1 MVFNAVSNAD
11 RLDQIEA
18 VQWPLDRDRIHYG
31 RWLSQFAIK
40 RDVESPGLAIV
51 TDPSLQQRAH
61 QGILKFQECRRHLA
75 RAHPQ
80 YSDTP
85 ELAEM
90 IQNDPAGLEGQAGRD
105 ITNLRYDIRLLHA
118 QEREGRMKLGRVCG
132 TPGNSQGL
140 LNLLQSL
147 PDISTGFQ

>member
-75 RAHPQ
+75 GAYPQ
-80 YSDTP
+80 YTNAP
-85 ELAEM
+85 ELAELV
-90 IQNDPAGLEGQAGRD
+90 QNDPTGLEGQAGCD
-105 ITNLRYDIRLLHA
+105 ITNFRNDIRLLHA
-118 QEREGRMKLGRVCG
+118 QEREGCMELGRLCG
-132 TPGNSQGL
+132 APGNSQGL

-147 PDISTGFQ
+147 PDISTGLQ